1 MKLLRIFFILAIVAI
16 VGLFFAWKKAPEI
29 IASNLSEKM
38 KVDVKIGDIALASDS
53 VKITKIQ
60 IGNPKGSKL
69 PVAFSTDSIE
79 VRSPLQNYIK
89 DAIVIDAIEINNIYM
104 SLEFTSPTATEGNWP
119 TIIDNLKKSSP
130 PEEPKKQEEE
140 KNGKS
145 VLIKKLILTDINADL
160 IYTLTGDNV
169 QKLKTIPRLEF
180 DNVSS
185 ESGISLDQIITL
197 IMKETLESVLKE
209 QSLGNIL
216 EKAIES
222 PKDVLESFIPSF
234 K

>member
-16 VGLFFAWKKAPEI
+16 VGLFFVWKKAPDI

-38 KVDVKIGDIALASDS
+38 KVEVKIGDIALSTDTVS
-53 VKITKIQ
+53 VKKIE

-79 VRSPLQNYIK
+79 VRAPLVHYID

-130 PEEPKKQEEE
+130 PEEPKAQKEE

-145 VLIKKLILTDINADL
+145 VLIKKLILTDINVDL
-160 IYTLTGDNV
+160 IYTLTGGEV

-197 IMKETLESVLKE
+197 ILQQTLESVLKE

-222 PKDVLESFIPSF
+222 PKDILDTFISPF

>member
-1 MKLLRIFFILAIVAI
+1 MKIVRIFFILAIVAI
-16 VGLFFAWKKAPEI
+16 LGLFFVWKKAPDI

-38 KVDVKIGDIALASDS
+38 KVDVKIGDIALATDA
-53 VKITKIQ
+53 VKIKKIE

-79 VRSPLQNYIK
+79 VRAPLENYIK

-130 PEEPKKQEEE
+130 AEKPQEPKEE
-140 KNGKS
+140 KKGKS

-160 IYTLTGDNV
+160 VYTLTGGEV

-185 ESGISLDQIITL
+185 ESGISLDQIINL
-197 IMKETLESVLKE
+197 IMKQTLESVLKE

-222 PKDVLESFIPSF
+222 PKDVLDVFIPF